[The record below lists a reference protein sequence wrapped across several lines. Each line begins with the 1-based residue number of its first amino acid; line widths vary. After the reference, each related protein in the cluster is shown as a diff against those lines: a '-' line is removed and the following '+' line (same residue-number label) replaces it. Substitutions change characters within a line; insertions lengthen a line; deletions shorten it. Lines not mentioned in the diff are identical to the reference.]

1 MSRVSDQTRAIIA
14 AALSLIVIVAWSLIY
29 KPPKPPAPAG
39 TPNGVVA
46 TPDAV
51 VAPPPDT
58 QPAQSAAIARPG
70 SEPRGPSTT
79 APAADVAEKITVIE
93 SDLYRV
99 ELSSRGAVVRSWQLK
114 KYSDDHQPPRTLD
127 VVNAEAARQSG
138 DWPFSLQMGDTQ
150 LETAANKGLYVV
162 STPAG
167 TAVGSGAG
175 EANAATLHLAAPA
188 EVDFHWSDGQLD
200 VTKKLKFDDSYIAR
214 VEISVRRDGQPVPAR
229 IAWRGGF
236 GDVTAYRAAIQT
248 VAFSGRAGSITQLAT
263 KNLGSPTQHN
273 IAAEVPGDFD
283 TVGIEDLYFAAAF
296 LPPETA
302 TGQPAPAN
310 LTLAARQMQHEL
322 QQPDGKTTQ
331 EILPE
336 VAAGVSPSTD
346 PVDMRVFVGPKDLD
360 LLKAIH
366 PPLNGLVQ
374 FGWTGFISEPL
385 FYILLWLH
393 RYVPNYGW
401 AIVAMTVAIN
411 MLLYPLKVSS
421 WRSMQKMQKVAPEIR
436 TVQDRYKKYSVRD
449 PRKQEMNKE
458 VMAIYSREGIN
469 PLGSCLPMVAQFPI
483 WFGLNRMLTA
493 TIELRHAPWF
503 GWIHDLSSRDPYY
516 ILPITMAVLMYVVQ
530 KMTPVT
536 VTDPAQARM
545 MALTPIMFGGMF
557 IVFPI
562 SSGLALYILTSSA
575 IAILQQWHL
584 NRISPLKA
592 VSKGKKKIA
601 SPASAK
607 STLP

>member
-29 KPPKPPAPAG
+29 KPPKPPTPAG

-70 SEPRGPSTT
+70 SAPRGPSTT

-114 KYSDDHQPPRTLD
+114 KYTDDHQPPRTLD

-175 EANAATLHLAAPA
+175 ESNAATLHLAAPA

-200 VTKKLKFDDSYIAR
+200 VTKKLKFDSSYIAR
-214 VEISVRRDGQPVPAR
+214 VEISVRRDGQPVPTR

-302 TGQPAPAN
+302 DGPAGTGEFDARSAAN
-310 LTLAARQMQHEL
+310 AA
-322 QQPDGKTTQ
+322 
-331 EILPE
+331 
-336 VAAGVSPSTD
+336 
-346 PVDMRVFVGPKDLD
+346 
-360 LLKAIH
+360 
-366 PPLNGLVQ
+366 
-374 FGWTGFISEPL
+374 
-385 FYILLWLH
+385 
-393 RYVPNYGW
+393 
-401 AIVAMTVAIN
+401 
-411 MLLYPLKVSS
+411 
-421 WRSMQKMQKVAPEIR
+421 
-436 TVQDRYKKYSVRD
+436 
-449 PRKQEMNKE
+449 
-458 VMAIYSREGIN
+458 
-469 PLGSCLPMVAQFPI
+469 
-483 WFGLNRMLTA
+483 
-493 TIELRHAPWF
+493 
-503 GWIHDLSSRDPYY
+503 
-516 ILPITMAVLMYVVQ
+516 
-530 KMTPVT
+530 
-536 VTDPAQARM
+536 
-545 MALTPIMFGGMF
+545 
-557 IVFPI
+557 
-562 SSGLALYILTSSA
+562 
-575 IAILQQWHL
+575 
-584 NRISPLKA
+584 
-592 VSKGKKKIA
+592 
-601 SPASAK
+601 
-607 STLP
+607 

>member
-14 AALSLIVIVAWSLIY
+14 AALSLIVIVVWSLIY
-29 KPPKPPAPAG
+29 KPPKPQVPAG

-46 TPDAV
+46 TTGTAV
-51 VAPPPDT
+51 TPDT
-58 QPAQSAAIARPG
+58 QPAQSAAIAGPV
-70 SEPRGPSTT
+70 SAPKGPSTT

-114 KYSDDHQPPRTLD
+114 KYTDDHQPPRTLD
-127 VVNAEAARQSG
+127 VVNAEGARQSG
-138 DWPFSLQMGDTQ
+138 DWPFSLQMGDAQ
-150 LETAANKGLYVV
+150 LEMAANKGLYVV
-162 STPAG
+162 TTPVG
-167 TAVGSGAG
+167 TAMGSTGQ
-175 EANAATLHLAAPA
+175 ANAATLQLAAPA

-200 VTKKLKFDDSYIAR
+200 VIKKLKFDSSYIAR
-214 VEISVRRDGQPVPAR
+214 VEVSVRRNGQPVPTR

-248 VAFSGRAGSITQLAT
+248 VAFSGRPGSITQLAT

-273 IAAEVPGDFD
+273 ISAEVPGDFG

-296 LPPETA
+296 LPPDTA
-302 TGQPAPAN
+302 TGQPASTN

-346 PVDMRVFVGPKDLD
+346 PVDLRVFVGPKDLD
-360 LLKAIH
+360 LLKAIR

-592 VSKGKKKIA
+592 VSKGKKKNPQID
-601 SPASAK
+601 SP
-607 STLP
+607 LID

>member
-29 KPPKPPAPAG
+29 KPPKPPVPG

-58 QPAQSAAIARPG
+58 QPEQSAAIARPG
-70 SEPRGPSTT
+70 SAPRGPSTT

-114 KYSDDHQPPRTLD
+114 KYTDDHQPPRTLD

-162 STPAG
+162 SAPAG

-175 EANAATLHLAAPA
+175 ESNAVTLHLAAPA

-200 VTKKLKFDDSYIAR
+200 VTKKLKFDDTYIAR

-229 IAWRGGF
+229 IAWRGGC

-296 LPPETA
+296 LPPEAA
-302 TGQPAPAN
+302 TGQPAPTN
-310 LTLAARQMQHEL
+310 LTLAARQMQH
-322 QQPDGKTTQ
+322 
-331 EILPE
+331 
-336 VAAGVSPSTD
+336 
-346 PVDMRVFVGPKDLD
+346 
-360 LLKAIH
+360 
-366 PPLNGLVQ
+366 
-374 FGWTGFISEPL
+374 
-385 FYILLWLH
+385 
-393 RYVPNYGW
+393 
-401 AIVAMTVAIN
+401 
-411 MLLYPLKVSS
+411 
-421 WRSMQKMQKVAPEIR
+421 
-436 TVQDRYKKYSVRD
+436 
-449 PRKQEMNKE
+449 
-458 VMAIYSREGIN
+458 
-469 PLGSCLPMVAQFPI
+469 
-483 WFGLNRMLTA
+483 
-493 TIELRHAPWF
+493 
-503 GWIHDLSSRDPYY
+503 
-516 ILPITMAVLMYVVQ
+516 
-530 KMTPVT
+530 
-536 VTDPAQARM
+536 
-545 MALTPIMFGGMF
+545 
-557 IVFPI
+557 
-562 SSGLALYILTSSA
+562 
-575 IAILQQWHL
+575 
-584 NRISPLKA
+584 
-592 VSKGKKKIA
+592 
-601 SPASAK
+601 
-607 STLP
+607 